1 MKVFTDKELRG
12 YLGSATV
19 FLLVMA
25 LLLFLAFFEIPETN
39 NDIFKGNCWYA
50 CG

>member
-25 LLLFLAFFEIPETN
+25 LLLFLAFLKYPKQTM
-39 NDIFKGNCWYA
+39 IFLK
-50 CG
+50 